1 MDKEECVAMELAA
14 GDGFRQVGTHA
25 YLLILYIYAFVVW
38 ILCLHLVVMGVLL
51 LCFSVFFA
59 FVIKIKFF

>member
-25 YLLILYIYAFVVW
+25 YLLILYVCFCRVDIVSTSGCYGHSVALFFCVFC
-38 ILCLHLVVMGVLL
+38 LCD
-51 LCFSVFFA
+51 
-59 FVIKIKFF
+59 KN